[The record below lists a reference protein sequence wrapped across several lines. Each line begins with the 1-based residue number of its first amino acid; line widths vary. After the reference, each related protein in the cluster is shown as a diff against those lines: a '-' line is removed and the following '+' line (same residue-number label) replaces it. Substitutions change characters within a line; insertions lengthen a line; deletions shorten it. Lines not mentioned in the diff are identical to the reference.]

1 MSELLN
7 NDFENSC
14 ISNFLC
20 RHNNHMGLLCDP
32 FRHRHQVL
40 NKASWTLDRCAELC
54 KTWNVKSLR
63 VIYLYCVLYISLGS
77 YNFRA
82 IFTHAWAGVDTLC
95 SCKYFGNIDNPDPLM
110 QYTNKT
116 VITSIFCWSRI
127 LHEKISLY
135 GEFMNYLKK
144 CARHFLHLKTSFSW
158 DDPIIS
164 TAKWVVPYKQETFV
178 IFIPIRG
185 KKIFSLIKSISFD
198 IHGKVVKK
206 GRKCDITLD
215 LFPTKLQKNYPTRLS
230 M

>member
-1 MSELLN
+1 MNMVWKTSVMRINITVCLE
-7 NDFENSC
+7 E
-14 ISNFLC
+14 I
-20 RHNNHMGLLCDP
+20 M
-32 FRHRHQVL
+32 Q
-40 NKASWTLDRCAELC
+40 WT
-54 KTWNVKSLR
+54 
-63 VIYLYCVLYISLGS
+63 SLGS

-82 IFTHAWAGVDTLC
+82 IFTHAWAGVTTLC

-110 QYTNKT
+110 QYTNKK
-116 VITSIFCWSRI
+116 VITSIFCWSMI

-135 GEFMNYLKK
+135 GEFRNYLKK
-144 CARHFLHLKTSFSW
+144 CARHFLNLKTSFSW

-178 IFIPIRG
+178 VFIPIRG

>member
-1 MSELLN
+1 MSLLWKLLSKERQITVYTDHTEKSALSYRSHYLIIKPLQVN
-7 NDFENSC
+7 QRWYVV
-14 ISNFLC
+14 FLY
-20 RHNNHMGLLCDP
+20 NAVP
-32 FRHRHQVL
+32 
-40 NKASWTLDRCAELC
+40 
-54 KTWNVKSLR
+54 
-63 VIYLYCVLYISLGS
+63 VIYSFVLIVRTAWEVHSLGS

-82 IFTHAWAGVDTLC
+82 IFTHAWAGVTTLC

-110 QYTNKT
+110 QYTNKK

-144 CARHFLHLKTSFSW
+144 CARHFLNLKTSFSW

-178 IFIPIRG
+178 VFIPIRG